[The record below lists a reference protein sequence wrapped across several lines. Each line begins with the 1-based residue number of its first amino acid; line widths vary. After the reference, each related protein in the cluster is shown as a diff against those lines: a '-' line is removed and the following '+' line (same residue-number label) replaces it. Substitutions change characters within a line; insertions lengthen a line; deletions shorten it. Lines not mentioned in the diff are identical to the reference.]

1 MSISAEDL
9 KPFISNADS
18 NAVLASIVSDIRSY
32 VSRRRN
38 KEFFEKEIYKWDLVR
53 KWYGRDICSAED
65 LKEWVSGKLYDPS
78 SAKGTC
84 ENNLISKGGY
94 GTWQEEI
101 IKGQRGTDAELAEAM
116 KAMRVDNFAEIQALP
131 INNWKLNNG
140 KNRKIKLRL
149 VSSYL
154 MCHQPFDVMQ
164 YKPTEFKAAKEKW
177 FLDIEEN
184 GFEKYLEFGKNIL
197 LPLLAEEMGVD
208 IAEPFDFSALDIE
221 AERDNIRNGK
231 YLCMIDVQDFIWGT
245 FSKSEKDEKTASV
258 EAQNNI
264 QNDMENTM
272 VEKLKNLLEKNKQ
285 IILTGAPGTGKT
297 YIAKEI
303 AYALTGDDKKN
314 HPHVEFCQ
322 FHPSYDY
329 TDFVEGLR
337 PVDTGNENIGFERKD
352 GIFKEFCKKALEN
365 YLNSQ
370 KTTAQI
376 TTEHTV
382 QEKINA
388 FLSDAMEN
396 EAKFKTVRGTE
407 FSVVAFDDKKIFI
420 RAEDSIK
427 RPDIIVPYYEMV
439 QLLTAQKEF
448 SKPGEIS
455 AFFDHMQQ
463 RDSYT
468 FILCQEIA
476 ALKSTA
482 PAKTYEKVSEQKYVF
497 IIDEIN
503 RGDISKIF
511 GELFYAVDPGYRGED
526 GKIKT
531 QYSNLIIKG
540 DPYYD
545 GFYIPE
551 NVYIIGTMND
561 IDRSVESMDFA
572 IRRRFTWVEIEAEKA
587 VGMWD
592 KEIPDYKDKAA
603 QAMRSLN
610 KAIEETDSL
619 SKAFHVG
626 PAYFLKLKD
635 YNGDLQQ
642 LWDMHIRILLSEYL
656 RGSSN
661 MQDELARLEAAFFH
675 TGSATVTES
684 AE

>member
-18 NAVLASIVSDIRSY
+18 DAVLSSIVSDIRSY

-116 KAMRVDNFAEIQALP
+116 KAMRVDNFSEIEALP

-154 MCHQPFDVMQ
+154 MCHHPFDVMQ

-177 FLDIEEN
+177 SLDIEEN
-184 GFEKYLEFGKNIL
+184 GFEKYLRFGKNIL

-208 IAEPFDFSALDIE
+208 IAAPFDFSTLNIE
-221 AERDNIRNGK
+221 EERDNIRNGK

-245 FSKSEKDEKTASV
+245 FSKSEKDEKTASL
-258 EAQNNI
+258 EEQANN

-272 VEKLKNLLEKNKQ
+272 VEKLKNLLEINKQ

-297 YIAKEI
+297 YLAKEI
-303 AYALTGDDKKN
+303 AYALTGDDKEN

-337 PVDTGNENIGFERKD
+337 PVDTGNGNIGFERKD
-352 GIFKEFCKKALEN
+352 GIFKEFCQKALSKSVSNYEEAYDKFTDYLSEN
-365 YLNSQ
+365 HSKENPLELKTPSNAIFRVFLNSKGSLSLMTGQ
-370 KTTAQI
+370 KN
-376 TTEHTV
+376 EV
-382 QEKINA
+382 QGSLTKETIKT
-388 FLSDAMEN
+388 FLS
-396 EAKFKTVRGTE
+396 AKPYEYWTGYYLGVIAYLQKNFDLT
-407 FSVVAFDDKKIFI
+407 FVV
-420 RAEDSIK
+420 DS
-427 RPDIIVPYYEMV
+427 
-439 QLLTAQKEF
+439 
-448 SKPGEIS
+448 
-455 AFFDHMQQ
+455 
-463 RDSYT
+463 
-468 FILCQEIA
+468 
-476 ALKSTA
+476 
-482 PAKTYEKVSEQKYVF
+482 SEQKFVF

-511 GELFYAVDPGYRGED
+511 GELFYAVDPGYRGKK
-526 GKIKT
+526 GRIKT
-531 QYSNLIIKG
+531 QYSNLIAKD

-572 IRRRFTWVEIEAEKA
+572 IRRRFTWIEIEAEDA

-592 KEIPDYKDKAA
+592 KEIPEYKDKAK
-603 QAMRSLN
+603 QAMTGLN

-626 PAYFLKLKD
+626 PAYFLKLKE
-635 YNGDLQQ
+635 YKGDLQQ
-642 LWDMHIRILLSEYL
+642 LWNMHIRMLLSEYL

-661 MQDELARLEAAFFH
+661 MEDELMRMEEAFFPD
-675 TGSATVTES
+675 GSAVES
-684 AE
+684 AEQTV